1 MWGAPQT
8 LAPLPAGTGG
18 LAREGRL
25 PRRWC
30 GSWRGPGNA
39 VRVPAHR
46 PPQGSRAWVCGGR
59 GLLVSRAWAHAA
71 VGGTALRDPHSDTP
85 RTGKPAGEGVGV
97 PFSMCTPLPTRP
109 PPQLHVPGGAG
120 QRRHVLEVPALPPHR
135 GVPGAPGPG
144 PALHPAQPPE
154 PAAPE
159 GLPEGGGAEAG
170 APG

>member
-1 MWGAPQT
+1 MGGTPNTGSPSSRDWRVSKGGQASPEVVRLLAGAGQCCPSPCPPPPSGEQG
-8 LAPLPAGTGG
+8 LGLRRPRPAGVQS
-18 LAREGRL
+18 L
-25 PRRWC
+25 
-30 GSWRGPGNA
+30 GSCSSG
-39 VRVPAHR
+39 
-46 PPQGSRAWVCGGR
+46 
-59 GLLVSRAWAHAA
+59 
-71 VGGTALRDPHSDTP
+71 GGTALRDPHSDTP

-97 PFSMCTPLPTRP
+97 PFSMCTPLLTRP
-109 PPQLHVPGGAG
+109 PSQLHVPGGAG